1 MKIDTSTGQIKEYEI
16 PTNDGVYDMDTD
28 SQGRTIINIWRNGK
42 LGVFDPRTEAYAEYP
57 TPTPGSGPRR
67 GEIDAQDRLWVA
79 EYYTGQLAMFDPAT
93 TEIREFPLIPGT
105 RAYDPPYAA
114 PYSTTVDNE
123 RQQVWTTDFN
133 SARIFRFDMQTE
145 KTTEFFMPGNYEVRD
160 LTVEPSTSRPTFW
173 IPSYRPPSK
182 IVKVQ
187 VR

>member
-1 MKIDTSTGQIKEYEI
+1 M
-16 PTNDGVYDMDTD
+16 
-28 SQGRTIINIWRNGK
+28 
-42 LGVFDPRTEAYAEYP
+42 PRTDCGWRSTIPASSP
-57 TPTPGSGPRR
+57 
-67 GEIDAQDRLWVA
+67 
-79 EYYTGQLAMFDPAT
+79 MFDPAT

>member
-1 MKIDTSTGQIKEYEI
+1 MKIDTSTGQIREYEI

-114 PYSTTVDNE
+114 P
-123 RQQVWTTDFN
+123 
-133 SARIFRFDMQTE
+133 
-145 KTTEFFMPGNYEVRD
+145 
-160 LTVEPSTSRPTFW
+160 
-173 IPSYRPPSK
+173 
-182 IVKVQ
+182 
-187 VR
+187 

>member
-1 MKIDTSTGQIKEYEI
+1 M
-16 PTNDGVYDMDTD
+16 
-28 SQGRTIINIWRNGK
+28 
-42 LGVFDPRTEAYAEYP
+42 
-57 TPTPGSGPRR
+57 
-67 GEIDAQDRLWVA
+67 
-79 EYYTGQLAMFDPAT
+79 
-93 TEIREFPLIPGT
+93 
-105 RAYDPPYAA
+105 
-114 PYSTTVDNE
+114 
-123 RQQVWTTDFN
+123 WTTDFN